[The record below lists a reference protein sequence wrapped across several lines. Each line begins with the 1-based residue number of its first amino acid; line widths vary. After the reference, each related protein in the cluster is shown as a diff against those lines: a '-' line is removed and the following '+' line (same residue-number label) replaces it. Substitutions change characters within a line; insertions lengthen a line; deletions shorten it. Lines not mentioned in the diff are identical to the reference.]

1 MKQLRSICLFLA
13 MIVLGGG
20 TIQAQYVTTHAKSS
34 LPGQQN
40 GIYYSLPRTV
50 LQLDFIIEETE
61 LFEGPYSEYVSY
73 IGAEDFVVEDSKEYK
88 IKEVRMQTRAESDPN
103 ATFFISMS
111 PKKDNQTIV
120 NLTPGGILRGVGL
133 EGIET
138 VPECVPAT
146 TSQIQGS
153 SEGVNFKYQYGA
165 NGARGE
171 EQMARAAADMITKI
185 RDEKLKLITGFQE
198 TAFTLDT
205 YRQMYS
211 DLEEMENDYLSLFIG
226 KKVTKTIV
234 KTLYVIPNKEVPTQS
249 IAKFSTEEGLTAG
262 TSGAGNVITVQ
273 TQSLQT
279 TSTINAPSQS
289 AVESL
294 SLENKLF
301 YRVPE
306 IANVKVNLNGQTL
319 LERRETI
326 AQYGVFLLAP
336 LGKTKLALDP
346 NTGQVISIG
355 ME

>member
-1 MKQLRSICLFLA
+1 MKQMRSLCLFLA
-13 MIVLGGG
+13 MMVLGGG
-20 TIQAQYVTTHAKSS
+20 TIQAQYVTTHAKAS

-50 LQLDFIIEETE
+50 LQLDFVIEETE
-61 LFEGPYSEYVSY
+61 LFEGPYSDYVSY

-88 IKEVRMQTRAESDPN
+88 IKEVRLQTYAEADPN
-103 ATFFISMS
+103 ATFFIAMS
-111 PKKDNQTIV
+111 PKKDSQTTIH
-120 NLTPGGILRGVGL
+120 LTHNGILQGVGL
-133 EGIET
+133 ESFEAVQET
-138 VPECVPAT
+138 LPEN
-146 TSQIQGS
+146 TSLYQGS
-153 SEGVNFKYQYGA
+153 SETVKFKYQYGA
-165 NGARGE
+165 NGARGV
-171 EQMARAAADMITKI
+171 EQMARSAADMITKI

-198 TAFTLDT
+198 TAFSLDT
-205 YRQMYS
+205 YREMYN

-226 KKVTKTIV
+226 KKQTKTFV

-249 IAKFSTEEGLTAG
+249 IAKFSVDEGLSAG
-262 TSGAGNVITVQ
+262 TSGAGSVITVQ

-306 IANVKVNLNGQTL
+306 IANVKVNLGGQTL

-346 NTGQVISIG
+346 NTGQVVRIG